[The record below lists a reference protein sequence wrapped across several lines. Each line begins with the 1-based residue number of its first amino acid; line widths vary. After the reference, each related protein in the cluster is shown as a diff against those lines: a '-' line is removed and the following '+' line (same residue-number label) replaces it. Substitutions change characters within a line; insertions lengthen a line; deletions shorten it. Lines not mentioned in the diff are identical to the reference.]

1 MPGRSHLPSSPMAQ
15 GSHHP
20 VGARDSPRRSP
31 LPLGGARFW
40 ATKPLCWVR
49 PGEMKPRDQPSP
61 YPTASSLP
69 PLMLTGLR
77 QGSTHIHTPVCTH
90 PCIPTYAH
98 THMHIQTWAL
108 QAWPWHLA
116 LYESCLVLSPE
127 AHPGSSLPVLCILEQ
142 DTRPLQPLAPP
153 LKIKVSV
160 PCPPADSHQE
170 ARVYHRR
177 EGIRE

>member
-15 GSHHP
+15 DSHHP

-61 YPTASSLP
+61 HPTASSLP

-90 PCIPTYAH
+90 LCIPTYAH

-127 AHPGSSLPVLCILEQ
+127 AHPGSGLPVLCILEQ

>member
-1 MPGRSHLPSSPMAQ
+1 MPDSSHLPSSPVAQ

-20 VGARDSPRRSP
+20 VGAHDSPRRSP

-40 ATKPLCWVR
+40 ATEPLFWVH
-49 PGEMKPRDQPSP
+49 PGEMKPGNQPSP
-61 YPTASSLP
+61 HPIASSLP
-69 PLMLTGLR
+69 PLMLPRLL
-77 QGSTHIHTPVCTH
+77 QGSTHMHTPIYTH

-98 THMHIQTWAL
+98 THAHPDLGITGLAL
-108 QAWPWHLA
+108 APGT

-127 AHPGSSLPVLCILEQ
+127 AHPGSSLPVLCVLEQ
-142 DTRPLQPLAPP
+142 DTCPLQPPAPP

-160 PCPPADSHQE
+160 PCPPAGSYQE
-170 ARVYHRR
+170 ARVYHRW